1 MAKTFDN
8 ISEASATNYLFLF
21 AQRTLALQDELPTP
35 PPLNAL
41 GLPCQAICRLWAW
54 RKKSAVKEKLAGESE
69 QAGEAREVVETP
81 EVPGAPEAAAAAAT
95 AAVAA
100 MATAAAAAAAEGEEA
115 FGRME
120 VPSSDNALKGTVAK
134 ATADKPRLW
143 LGSVN
148 SDEATQTKTA
158 PVEETVAIEAISGE
172 EATAVKA
179 VAVDGQD
186 ATAAE
191 ALPSSPPPS
200 PSPEEVVTPGEKT
213 PLVKEKTLAEKIA
226 PLAEKIAE
234 YILDHQDDAA
244 QEDRWRTIMKRD
256 MTKSFH
262 KVEKEMQAQR
272 EEVQGQREEMQRQ
285 FDDVLSKLNQL
296 VRWQTSS
303 SSV

>member
-21 AQRTLALQDELPTP
+21 AQRTLALQDAPPTP

-41 GLPCQAICRLWAW
+41 GLPCQVICRCWA
-54 RKKSAVKEKLAGESE
+54 RRYPEEAAANEYLSAYLKSIGVGGTVAVKKKLAGESE
-69 QAGEAREVVETP
+69 QAGEAQELV
-81 EVPGAPEAAAAAAT
+81 
-95 AAVAA
+95 
-100 MATAAAAAAAEGEEA
+100 
-115 FGRME
+115 
-120 VPSSDNALKGTVAK
+120 VPSSDNALESTVAK
-134 ATADKPRLW
+134 VTADKKRTW

-158 PVEETVAIEAISGE
+158 PVEGTVAIEAISGE

-226 PLAEKIAE
+226 LLAEKITE

-244 QEDRWRTIMKRD
+244 QEDGWRTIMKRD

-272 EEVQGQREEMQRQ
+272 EEVQGQREEMQQQ

>member
-21 AQRTLALQDELPTP
+21 AQRTLALQNEPPTP

-41 GLPCQAICRLWAW
+41 GLPCQVICRPWAW
-54 RKKSAVKEKLAGESE
+54 RKESAVKEKLAGESE
-69 QAGEAREVVETP
+69 QAGEAREVV
-81 EVPGAPEAAAAAAT
+81 
-95 AAVAA
+95 
-100 MATAAAAAAAEGEEA
+100 
-115 FGRME
+115 

-134 ATADKPRLW
+134 ATAEKAHLW

-200 PSPEEVVTPGEKT
+200 PSSEEVVTPGEKT

-272 EEVQGQREEMQRQ
+272 EEVQGQREEMQEQ
-285 FDDVLSKLNQL
+285 FDDVLSKLNQI
-296 VRWQTSS
+296 VRWQTSL